1 MLFQVAFDLIA
12 YHLLSHFHPYH
23 FNKNPFLVHNDIFIF
38 FPFFFVS
45 MLIKNYKWISLSPK
59 QKWISLN
66 KDLNLE
72 RLILYIIGVKTK
84 H

>member
-45 MLIKNYKWISLSPK
+45 MLIKNYK
-59 QKWISLN
+59 
-66 KDLNLE
+66 
-72 RLILYIIGVKTK
+72 
-84 H
+84 